1 MLERRKQVTKKIF
14 GCLLAFT
21 FLVGCSTQLE
31 ESVTIEKP
39 SKPVYTSTA
48 ETVEGDSSKVDDEAK
63 QIVDALGMN
72 ETMDSPLSDEA
83 INGLFFQGKT
93 TLTSD
98 ACVYL
103 SKEADS
109 SDAVAVF
116 ATKKGDEVKKYIEQ
130 YIESAQSNAE
140 EFSEE
145 EVNKMKNAIIECND
159 KRVVFV
165 IASNADSAKKVI
177 EKILK

>member
-1 MLERRKQVTKKIF
+1 MTKKIVR
-14 GCLLAFT
+14 CLLAFMI
-21 FLVGCSTQLE
+21 LSGCTTQVE

-39 SKPVYTSTA
+39 SQPVSTSTA
-48 ETVEGDSSKVDDEAK
+48 ETIKEKSSKVVDEAN
-63 QIVDALGMN
+63 QIVDALDMSD
-72 ETMDSPLSDEA
+72 TMDSPLSEEA
-83 INGLFFQGKT
+83 VNGLFFQGDKT
-93 TLTSD
+93 LISN

-116 ATKKGDEVKKYIEQ
+116 ATKKSDEVKEYIQQ
-130 YIESAQSNAE
+130 YIDSAQSNAE

-145 EVNKMKNAIIECND
+145 EVKKIKNAIIESD
-159 KRVVFV
+159 DSRVILV

>member
-1 MLERRKQVTKKIF
+1 MTKKLIK
-14 GCLLAFT
+14 CLLVAAF
-21 FLVGCSTQLE
+21 LMGCTTQLD

-39 SKPVYTSTA
+39 SKPVSTATA
-48 ETVEGDSSKVDDEAK
+48 ETVEENSKVDDEAK
-63 QIVDALGMN
+63 QILDALNMSDSMDTPLSN
-72 ETMDSPLSDEA
+72 ET
-83 INGLFFQGKT
+83 INGLFFQGKSSF
-93 TLTSD
+93 TSD

-109 SDAVAVF
+109 ADAVAVF
-116 ATKKGDEVKKYIEQ
+116 ATKKSDEVKEYIEQ
-130 YIESAQSNAE
+130 YLESAQSNAE

-145 EVNKMKNAIIECND
+145 EIKKMKNAVIESND
-159 KRVVFV
+159 KRVILV